1 MNHEE
6 FRRYGYEVVDW
17 ITGYLENIRDYP
29 VSPDCEPGDL
39 TDRLPQHGPEHG
51 EAMDRILD
59 DFQKLILPAVTHW
72 NHPRFFAY
80 FAISASEPGI
90 LGEMLTAALNVNG
103 MVWKSCPALTELE
116 QVTLGWLREWIGLPP
131 TFFGIV
137 YDTASMSTLHAIAA
151 AREMADPEART
162 RGGRGDLVMYI
173 SEHANSSV
181 EKAGITLG
189 IGQNNI
195 RKVSTDDAFRM
206 RVDALEQAMAA
217 DYQAGKKPFC
227 VVPTV
232 GTTSTSSIDPVNA
245 ALEVAAQYGAWVHV
259 DAAYGGAAAVVPEL
273 QSILAGAERAHSIVV
288 NPHKWL
294 FTPIDFSAFYT
305 RHPDILRRAF
315 SLVPEYLKTSED
327 SRAVN
332 FMDYGV
338 QLGRRFRALK
348 FWFVLR
354 HFGREGIAT
363 IIRTHLRF
371 AQDLAALIRANPDF
385 EIAAPTPFSLIC
397 FRYRG
402 TDDDNRALLQAVN
415 VSGKA
420 FLSHTVLNGRLVLRL
435 AIGNMR
441 TTWEDLNEVWELI
454 QDTAK
459 NRLTSGSFEADT
471 HPPC

>member
-1 MNHEE
+1 M
-6 FRRYGYEVVDW
+6 VDW
-17 ITGYLENIRDYP
+17 IAGYLENIRDYP
-29 VSPDCEPGDL
+29 VLPDCRPGDL
-39 TDRLPQHGPEHG
+39 TDRLPRDGPEHG
-51 EAMDRILD
+51 ETMDVILD

-80 FAISASEPGI
+80 FAISGSEPGI

-116 QVTLGWLREWIGLPP
+116 QVTLGWLREWLGLPP
-131 TFFGIV
+131 EFFGIV
-137 YDTASMSTLHAIAA
+137 YDTASISTLHAIAA

-162 RGGRGDLVMYI
+162 RGGCGDLVMYI

-195 RKVSTDDAFRM
+195 RKVSTDEAFRM
-206 RVDALEQAMAA
+206 RVDLLQQAMAA

-245 ALEVAAQYGAWVHV
+245 TLDVAEQYGAWVHV
-259 DAAYGGAAAVVPEL
+259 DAAYGGAAAIVPEL
-273 QSILAGAERAHSIVV
+273 QSILAGAERSHSIVV

-305 RHPDILRRAF
+305 RHPEILRRAF

-354 HFGREGIAT
+354 HFGREGIVA
-363 IIRTHLRF
+363 IIRAHLRF

-402 TDDDNRALLQAVN
+402 SDEDNRALLDAVN
-415 VSGKA
+415 ASGKA
-420 FLSHTVLNGRLVLRL
+420 FLSHTVLNGRVVLRL

-454 QDTAK
+454 QDVAK
-459 NRLTSGSFEADT
+459 NRLASRSFEAGT
-471 HPPC
+471 RPPCSADALDEPA